1 MASLNQ
7 VFLMGNLTA
16 DPEVRYIS
24 SGNAVCEL
32 RMAINR
38 RYKTRDGQD
47 AEEVCYVSVDV
58 WGKQA
63 ENCGKYLRKGSGV
76 LVSGRLKFDSWEKD
90 GQKFSRLRVTAT
102 NVQFMNSGNREQSG
116 GGNYQQ
122 KAGGYSKPQ
131 QPQQSYGGQTAQG
144 TGENQQPQQQ
154 QTPAP
159 QPQYNND
166 VDFVNDTGDDDSLPF

>member
-7 VFLMGNLTA
+7 VFLLGNLTA

-32 RMAINR
+32 RMAVNR

-63 ENCGKYLRKGSGV
+63 ENCGKYLNKGSGV

-90 GQKFSRLRVTAT
+90 GQKFSRLKVTAT
-102 NVQFMNSGNREQSG
+102 NVQFMSRGNHEQSG
-116 GGNYQQ
+116 GGNHQQ
-122 KAGGYSKPQ
+122 NAGGYSQPQ
-131 QPQQSYGGQTAQG
+131 QTQQSYGGQSA
-144 TGENQQPQQQ
+144 QQQ
-154 QTPAP
+154 APAP